1 MENQNE
7 HENESMPVTEEEGAF
22 EQHPEYT
29 RADREMDDREASQR
43 PQTWQPPSLIPEPV
57 KQPGFAYRW
66 VRANVMKNS
75 QPDAANLMAK
85 RREGWEPVRVE
96 EQPHFKGYIDEDRR
110 FQDSIEVSGLI
121 LCKCPEELMKQRQA
135 YMQNRTR
142 SQMKSV
148 NEHFMREQ
156 DARMPKFNES
166 ESKVS
171 TFGNG

>member
-1 MENQNE
+1 MIDHNE
-7 HENESMPVTEEEGAF
+7 HNESMNTEVPQEETPAT
-22 EQHPEYT
+22 T
-29 RADREMDDREASQR
+29 RADREMDDRELNQR

-57 KQPGFAYRW
+57 KLQGYVYRW
-66 VRANVMKNS
+66 VRASVMKNS

-96 EQPHFKGYIDEDRR
+96 EQPHFKGYIDEERR
-110 FQDSIEVSGLI
+110 FQDSIEVSGLV
-121 LCKCPEELMKQRQA
+121 LCKCPEDFMKQRA
-135 YMQNRTR
+135 DYMEKRTA

-148 NEHFMREQ
+148 NEHFMRDG

-166 ESKVS
+166 ESKVT